1 MYTVSE
7 GVKLDQPIRGRV
19 MNTSCPTIPLCR
31 QASCRRRRS
40 SSPCFVCVRVLCV
53 SHDSLRLSPRSPQ
66 QSFAAHAYVY
76 RARSNGQ
83 ARLSI
88 RIPRMWIH
96 QRVDVCMCVFDGA
109 YMNRERMYAYKRAS
123 RTVHASHSIHT
134 TFTLPTLS
142 GKRPPSKCVVHA

>member
-40 SSPCFVCVRVLCV
+40 SSLCFVCVRVLCV
-53 SHDSLRLSPRSPQ
+53 SHDSLRLSPLSPKLGRTR
-66 QSFAAHAYVY
+66 V
-76 RARSNGQ
+76 
-83 ARLSI
+83 RLSRSLEWTSASVHPNI
-88 RIPRMWIH
+88 QNADTSASR
-96 QRVDVCMCVFDGA
+96 RVYVFDGA
-109 YMNRERMYAYKRAS
+109 YMNRERIYAYKRAS
-123 RTVHASHSIHT
+123 RTDVHASCAIYT

-142 GKRPPSKCVVHA
+142 CKRPPSKCVVHA